1 MNFREGKIEGVMIKK
16 LDKYADNRGYLIET
30 FRIDQLAEGL
40 RPQMSYVSY
49 TRPGIARGPHEH
61 REQTDIFCFIGP
73 GSFKLKLWDNRE
85 GSPTYGNFME
95 IVGGRENQNN
105 RDNLISVIVPPG
117 VVHGYKNI
125 SNEDGMVLNFP
136 DKLYRGWGKKEEVD
150 EIRHEDAQDEFYL
163 DFI

>member
-1 MNFREGKIEGVMIKK
+1 MDFREGKIEGVMIKK
-16 LDKYADNRGYLIET
+16 LDKYVDNRGYLIET

-40 RPQMSYVSY
+40 CPQMSYVSY

-105 RDNLISVIVPPG
+105 RDNLISIIVPPG

-136 DKLYRGWGKKEEVD
+136 DKLYRGWGKREEVD